1 LTQGTDFVLS
11 LFVRASFLRSMRCI
25 NIADFKFSDRFVD
38 ERVPDLQSIAACA
51 VRVQGT
57 GQRASTR
64 RTPVFER
71 WRMLI
76 SQGQFQEKADRTPDG
91 QTGTPAGMLAE
102 SRQDGARRDGGPM
115 RWVLPLAH
123 WAAWSGQSDGTPDLK
138 FIDLMLRRR
147 LSALSKMAMKV
158 AHDCAGERPA
168 IRVLFASRHGELNR
182 TTAILDDIV
191 AGEPV
196 SPTAFSL
203 SVLNAM
209 PGVMSIARHDRSTS
223 VALSA
228 GPQTLGY
235 ALLEAYTQYRESPGT
250 PLLLVYA
257 HEPAGQRYG
266 PVDDDPERGALALL
280 FEAQGAHELDCEFD
294 TRDFDGQPTGHPSF
308 ATQSRALLHS
318 LSTLSATT
326 WQVPRA
332 RWSWHCHVRAH

>member
-1 LTQGTDFVLS
+1 VGVNTANTS
-11 LFVRASFLRSMRCI
+11 I
-25 NIADFKFSDRFVD
+25 
-38 ERVPDLQSIAACA
+38 ER
-51 VRVQGT
+51 R
-57 GQRASTR
+57 
-64 RTPVFER
+64 
-71 WRMLI
+71 RMLT
-76 SQGQFQEKADRTPDG
+76 SQGHNNEKADRPPER
-91 QTGTPAGMLAE
+91 QTGTQASQPAE
-102 SRQDGARRDGGPM
+102 SRQASSRADTGPAR
-115 RWVLPLAH
+115 WTLPLAR
-123 WAAWSGQSDGTPDLK
+123 WAAWSAASDGTPDLK

-158 AHDCAGERPA
+158 AHDCAGERPEV
-168 IRVLFASRHGELNR
+168 RVLFASRHGELYR

-209 PGVMSIARHDRSTS
+209 PGVMSIARHDRSAS

-235 ALLEAYTQYRESPGT
+235 ALLEAYTQYHESPDV

-257 HEPAGQRYG
+257 HEPAGERYG

-280 FEAQGAHELDCEFD
+280 IEAGGAHALDCEFD
-294 TRDFDGQPTGHPSF
+294 GQAPDEQDAGTLHFDGQHVDIQHPDAHASDISPAHSSF
-308 ATQSRALLHS
+308 ATQSRALLHT

-326 WQVPRA
+326 WQAPHA